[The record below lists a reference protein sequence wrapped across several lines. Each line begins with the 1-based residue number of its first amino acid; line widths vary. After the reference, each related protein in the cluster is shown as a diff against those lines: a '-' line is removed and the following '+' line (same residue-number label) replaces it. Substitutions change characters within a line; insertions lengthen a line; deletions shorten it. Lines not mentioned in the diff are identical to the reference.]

1 MRSFIKLLALSFAG
15 IGVHVT
21 DGFVGSPS
29 RSIPLAP
36 GVRGPLAAQPSPRE
50 SHDMSEIIKPD
61 VIVDDKQFVMM
72 SPAVLASEQHI
83 MTNLRTKIGIVAPCA
98 ALATLA
104 VISLP
109 SVSNALAVSD
119 ISSIAGGAS
128 ASYSAWM
135 ESLTDSGFYQAFSLV
150 FLSEIGDK
158 TFFVAALLAAKLS
171 RLISFVGSLSA
182 LAVMSVISVVIGQV
196 FHAVPSELANGV
208 PLDDVAAVI
217 AFTYFGVKI
226 LTEAFETPED
236 GKSAMDEEFEDAE
249 EAVEGSD
256 LTKASAGAQI
266 ASIFALVFAAEFGD
280 RSFLATIAL
289 SAAQNPVSVAAGS
302 IAAHGVATGIA
313 VIGGAYISKYVSEK
327 VIGYIGGTLFL
338 IFAVTT
344 AIGIF

>member
-1 MRSFIKLLALSFAG
+1 MRPMKLVGALVAG
-15 IGVHVT
+15 ICVHESS
-21 DGFVGSPS
+21 GFVGSPS
-29 RSIPLAP
+29 RSIRLAP
-36 GVRGPLAAQPSPRE
+36 GIRGIRGPLSAKPMHHDARDAIEVVKPEVIADNKRFMRANLQSKMAIAVPS
-50 SHDMSEIIKPD
+50 
-61 VIVDDKQFVMM
+61 
-72 SPAVLASEQHI
+72 A
-83 MTNLRTKIGIVAPCA
+83 A
-98 ALATLA
+98 ALAAFATFG
-104 VISLP
+104 LP
-109 SVSNALAVSD
+109 VVSNAMSVAD

-171 RLISFVGSLSA
+171 RLVSFVGSLGA
-182 LAVMSVISVVIGQV
+182 LAVMTVISVVIGQV
-196 FHAVPSELANGV
+196 FHAVPSDLANGV
-208 PLDDVAAVI
+208 PLDDVAAVL
-217 AFTYFGVKI
+217 AFTYFGIKI
-226 LTEAFETPED
+226 LSEAFEANDD
-236 GKSAMDEEFEDAE
+236 GPSAMDEEFEEAE
-249 EAVEGSD
+249 ETVEGSD
-256 LTKASAGAQI
+256 TITKANVGAQI

-289 SAAQNPVSVAAGS
+289 SAAQNPVSVAVGA

>member
-1 MRSFIKLLALSFAG
+1 MICFAYAADRCNLTTL
-15 IGVHVT
+15 VSNR
-21 DGFVGSPS
+21 SPS
-29 RSIPLAP
+29 RSIGLSPSS
-36 GVRGPLAAQPSPRE
+36 RGPLAIKQPLHHHNTQDVMGVVKAE
-50 SHDMSEIIKPD
+50 
-61 VIVDDKQFVMM
+61 VIVDDTQLM
-72 SPAVLASEQHI
+72 SATTPEKRN
-83 MTNLRTKIGIVAPCA
+83 TNLQNIIGVVAPSA
-98 ALATLA
+98 ALMTLA
-104 VISLP
+104 AFSLP
-109 SVSNALAVSD
+109 AASNALTPIAD
-119 ISSIAGGAS
+119 ISSIAGGAQ
-128 ASYSAWM
+128 ASYQ
-135 ESLTDSGFYQAFSLV
+135 SLIDSGFYQAFSLV

-171 RLISFVGSLSA
+171 RFISFVGSLGA
-182 LAVMSVISVVIGQV
+182 LAVMTVISVIIGQV
-196 FHAVPSELANGV
+196 FHAVPSEIANGI

-217 AFTYFGVKI
+217 AFAYFGIKI
-226 LTEAFETPED
+226 LSEAIETDDD
-236 GKSAMDEEFEDAE
+236 GKSAMDEEFEEAE

-256 LTKASAGAQI
+256 TITKSSVGAQI

-289 SAAQNPVSVAAGS
+289 SAAQNPVSVAVGA

>member
-1 MRSFIKLLALSFAG
+1 MRTFNSVGLFFVGSC
-15 IGVHVT
+15 VHMSN
-21 DGFVGSPS
+21 GFVGSQPS
-29 RSIPLAP
+29 RKIGLAP
-36 GVRGPLAAQPSPRE
+36 SLRGPLAAVAPMHNDEAIEIVQPE
-50 SHDMSEIIKPD
+50 
-61 VIVDDKQFVMM
+61 VIVGDEQFMPVI
-72 SPAVLASEQHI
+72 SEKH
-83 MTNLRTKIGIVAPCA
+83 MTNLRKIVAPSAA
-98 ALATLA
+98 ALAALA
-104 VISLP
+104 VFSMP
-109 SVSNALAVSD
+109 AASNALAIGD

-128 ASYSAWM
+128 ASYSAWF

-171 RLISFVGSLSA
+171 RLISFVGSLGA
-182 LAVMSVISVVIGQV
+182 LAVMSVISVIIGQV
-196 FHAVPSELANGV
+196 FHAVPSEIANGI

-226 LTEAFETPED
+226 LSEAFETPDE
-236 GKSAMDEEFEDAE
+236 GAKSMMDEEFEEAE

-256 LTKASAGAQI
+256 TITKASAGAQV

-289 SAAQNPVSVAAGS
+289 SAAQNPVSVAAGA
-302 IAAHGVATGIA
+302 IAAHAVATGIA
-313 VIGGAYISKYVSEK
+313 VVGGAYISKYVSEK

-344 AIGIF
+344 AVGIF

>member
-1 MRSFIKLLALSFAG
+1 MHQHQQQYDDTI
-15 IGVHVT
+15 
-21 DGFVGSPS
+21 
-29 RSIPLAP
+29 
-36 GVRGPLAAQPSPRE
+36 
-50 SHDMSEIIKPD
+50 EIITPE
-61 VIVDDKQFVMM
+61 VIVNNDEQQLLLFTPEQRMMM
-72 SPAVLASEQHI
+72 S
-83 MTNLRTKIGIVAPCA
+83 NLRNKISTVAPPAA
-98 ALATLA
+98 ALAALA
-104 VISLP
+104 VISHP
-109 SVSNALAVSD
+109 TAANAAITVAD

-128 ASYSAWM
+128 SSASAWM
-135 ESLTDSGFYQAFSLV
+135 ENLVDSGFYQAFSLV

-171 RLISFVGSLSA
+171 RFISFVGSLGA
-182 LAVMSVISVVIGQV
+182 LAVMTVISVIIGQV
-196 FHAVPSELANGV
+196 FHAVPSEIANGI

-217 AFTYFGVKI
+217 AFTYFGIKI
-226 LTEAFETPED
+226 LSEAFETPED

-256 LTKASAGAQI
+256 TGNSAAAQI

-289 SAAQNPVSVAAGS
+289 SAAQNPVSVAAGG
-302 IAAHGVATGIA
+302 IAAHAVATGIA

-327 VIGYIGGTLFL
+327 VIGYIGGSLFL